1 MVQMTAPATLRV
13 DNIRLG
19 ILYMVASVF
28 LFSIQ
33 NAIGKW
39 LAQSYPIPM
48 LVFFR
53 SFIALLPSFILVM
66 RAGGPRVMRTNR
78 MGAQFGRAVIWGG
91 SNAASFVGY
100 HLLPLADAVALTFA
114 APLFLTALSYPI
126 IKERV
131 SRERWIAVSVGFVG
145 VLVMARP
152 SGAEN
157 ALGVAGAVGCA
168 VCNAV
173 GTLTVRDLCR
183 TEHSASIVTWT
194 AIYMT
199 LMALPAL
206 PFFWVTPTPFDFL
219 LFCLLGLIGGVSQY
233 WTTTA
238 LSYAPA
244 AAVSPFNRHDPTAR
258 PAAGRQGRRLLH
270 RAGRHGAL
278 HADGRSRRR
287 GDQDRG
293 AGGGDNSRGSTV
305 LPGMPSTYFETNNRG
320 VKSVTLNLK
329 AESGGPRHPAQA
341 GRRGGHV
348 RAELPARRGREERL
362 RLRGTAQGQPE
373 ARLCLDLGLRPK
385 GAARRSARHRLD
397 GPGAGR
403 HRPGV
408 FDARVSRCAP
418 ASSRS
423 PTRPARSWRSAA
435 RWRR

>member
-1 MVQMTAPATLRV
+1 MECWLMTTAPSLRI

-53 SFIALLPSFILVM
+53 SFVALLPSFLLVM
-66 RAGGPRVMRTNR
+66 RAGGLPVMRTNR
-78 MGAQFGRAVIWGG
+78 LAGQFGRAVIWGG

-100 HLLPLADAVALTFA
+100 HLLPLADAIALTFA

-126 IKERV
+126 LKERV

-145 VLVMARP
+145 VLVMAHP

-194 AIYMT
+194 AIFMT

-206 PFFWVTPTPFDFL
+206 PFFWMTPTPVDFL
-219 LFCLLGLIGGVSQY
+219 LFCSIGLIGGISQY
-233 WTTTA
+233 WTTQA

-244 AAVSPFNRHDPTAR
+244 AAVSPFNYTALIWGSIIGLVVWGELPT
-258 PAAGRQGRRLLH
+258 PPIIIGAAIVTLTGLYLL
-270 RAGRHGAL
+270 RSE
-278 HADGRSRRR
+278 SRRR
-287 GDQDRG
+287 
-293 AGGGDNSRGSTV
+293 
-305 LPGMPSTYFETNNRG
+305 
-320 VKSVTLNLK
+320 
-329 AESGGPRHPAQA
+329 PAQ
-341 GRRGGHV
+341 
-348 RAELPARRGREERL
+348 
-362 RLRGTAQGQPE
+362 
-373 ARLCLDLGLRPK
+373 
-385 GAARRSARHRLD
+385 
-397 GPGAGR
+397 
-403 HRPGV
+403 
-408 FDARVSRCAP
+408 
-418 ASSRS
+418 
-423 PTRPARSWRSAA
+423 RPAE
-435 RWRR
+435 

>member
-1 MVQMTAPATLRV
+1 MVQMTVAATLRV
-13 DNIRLG
+13 DDIRLG

-131 SRERWIAVSVGFVG
+131 SRERWIAVSVGFIG

-219 LFCLLGLIGGVSQY
+219 LFCLLGGVSQY

-244 AAVSPFNRHDPTAR
+244 AAVSPFNYTALIWGSIIGLVVWGDWPTPTIIAGAAIVTMTGLYLLRSESRRHRR
-258 PAAGRQGRRLLH
+258 PAPI
-270 RAGRHGAL
+270 
-278 HADGRSRRR
+278 S
-287 GDQDRG
+287 
-293 AGGGDNSRGSTV
+293 
-305 LPGMPSTYFETNNRG
+305 
-320 VKSVTLNLK
+320 
-329 AESGGPRHPAQA
+329 PA
-341 GRRGGHV
+341 
-348 RAELPARRGREERL
+348 
-362 RLRGTAQGQPE
+362 AQ
-373 ARLCLDLGLRPK
+373 
-385 GAARRSARHRLD
+385 
-397 GPGAGR
+397 
-403 HRPGV
+403 
-408 FDARVSRCAP
+408 
-418 ASSRS
+418 
-423 PTRPARSWRSAA
+423 
-435 RWRR
+435 

>member
-1 MVQMTAPATLRV
+1 MTSATSALRV

-53 SFIALLPSFILVM
+53 SFVALLPSFILVY
-66 RAGGPRVMRTNR
+66 RAGGLRVMRTSR

-91 SNAASFVGY
+91 SNVASFIGY
-100 HLLPLADAVALTFA
+100 HLLPLADAIALTFA
-114 APLFLTALSYPI
+114 APLFLSALSYPI

-168 VCNAV
+168 VCNAI

-194 AIYMT
+194 AIFMT

-206 PFFWVTPTPFDFL
+206 PFFWETPTLADL
-219 LFCLLGLIGGVSQY
+219 ALFCSIGLIGGVSQY
-233 WTTTA
+233 WTTLA
-238 LSYAPA
+238 LSHAPA
-244 AAVSPFNRHDPTAR
+244 AAVSPFNYTALIWGSIIGLVVWGDWPTPTIVVGAAIVTLTGLYLLRAESRQRRR
-258 PAAGRQGRRLLH
+258 PAQ
-270 RAGRHGAL
+270 
-278 HADGRSRRR
+278 
-287 GDQDRG
+287 
-293 AGGGDNSRGSTV
+293 
-305 LPGMPSTYFETNNRG
+305 
-320 VKSVTLNLK
+320 
-329 AESGGPRHPAQA
+329 
-341 GRRGGHV
+341 
-348 RAELPARRGREERL
+348 
-362 RLRGTAQGQPE
+362 
-373 ARLCLDLGLRPK
+373 
-385 GAARRSARHRLD
+385 
-397 GPGAGR
+397 
-403 HRPGV
+403 
-408 FDARVSRCAP
+408 
-418 ASSRS
+418 
-423 PTRPARSWRSAA
+423 RPAE
-435 RWRR
+435 

>member
-1 MVQMTAPATLRV
+1 VTVPATFRV

-19 ILYMVASVF
+19 ILYMIASVF

-66 RAGGPRVMRTNR
+66 RAGGLQVMRTNR
-78 MGAQFGRAVIWGG
+78 LGGQFGRAVIWGG
-91 SNAASFVGY
+91 SNVASFFAY

-157 ALGVAGAVGCA
+157 ALGVAGAIACA
-168 VCNAV
+168 ACNAV

-194 AIYMT
+194 AIFMT

-206 PFFWVTPTPFDFL
+206 PFFWVTPRPVDFL
-219 LFCLLGLIGGVSQY
+219 LFCSIGLIGGVSQY
-233 WTTTA
+233 WTTQA
-238 LSYAPA
+238 LHYAPA
-244 AAVSPFNRHDPTAR
+244 AAVSPFNYTALVWGSIIGLSVWGEWPT
-258 PAAGRQGRRLLH
+258 PPIVIGAAIVTLTGLYLL
-270 RAGRHGAL
+270 RSE
-278 HADGRSRRR
+278 SRRR
-287 GDQDRG
+287 H
-293 AGGGDNSRGSTV
+293 
-305 LPGMPSTYFETNNRG
+305 
-320 VKSVTLNLK
+320 
-329 AESGGPRHPAQA
+329 HP
-341 GRRGGHV
+341 
-348 RAELPARRGREERL
+348 
-362 RLRGTAQGQPE
+362 
-373 ARLCLDLGLRPK
+373 
-385 GAARRSARHRLD
+385 
-397 GPGAGR
+397 
-403 HRPGV
+403 
-408 FDARVSRCAP
+408 AP
-418 ASSRS
+418 ASRVI
-423 PTRPARSWRSAA
+423 
-435 RWRR
+435 

>member
-1 MVQMTAPATLRV
+1 MTTAAPPRI

-66 RAGGPRVMRTNR
+66 RAGGLRVMRTNR
-78 MGAQFGRAVIWGG
+78 LAGQFGRSVIWGA
-91 SNAASFVGY
+91 SNVASFFGY
-100 HLLPLADAVALTFA
+100 HYLPIADAVALTFA

-157 ALGVAGAVGCA
+157 AIGVSGAITCA

-194 AIYMT
+194 AIFMT
-199 LMALPAL
+199 LMALPPL
-206 PFFWVTPTPFDFL
+206 PFYWVTPSLGDFA
-219 LFCLLGLIGGVSQY
+219 LFCSIGLIGGVSQY
-233 WTTTA
+233 MAT
-238 LSYAPA
+238 LSLSHAPA
-244 AAVSPFNRHDPTAR
+244 AAVSPFNYAGLIWGSMIGVVVWGDWPTPSIIVGAAIVTLTGLYLLRAESRHRR
-258 PAAGRQGRRLLH
+258 PAA
-270 RAGRHGAL
+270 
-278 HADGRSRRR
+278 
-287 GDQDRG
+287 
-293 AGGGDNSRGSTV
+293 
-305 LPGMPSTYFETNNRG
+305 
-320 VKSVTLNLK
+320 K
-329 AESGGPRHPAQA
+329 A
-341 GRRGGHV
+341 
-348 RAELPARRGREERL
+348 AE
-362 RLRGTAQGQPE
+362 
-373 ARLCLDLGLRPK
+373 
-385 GAARRSARHRLD
+385 
-397 GPGAGR
+397 
-403 HRPGV
+403 
-408 FDARVSRCAP
+408 
-418 ASSRS
+418 
-423 PTRPARSWRSAA
+423 
-435 RWRR
+435 